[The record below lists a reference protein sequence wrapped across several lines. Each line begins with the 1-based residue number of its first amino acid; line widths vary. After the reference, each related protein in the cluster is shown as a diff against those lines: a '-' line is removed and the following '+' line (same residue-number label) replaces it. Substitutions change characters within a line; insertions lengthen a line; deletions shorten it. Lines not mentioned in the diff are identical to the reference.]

1 MSLLTYLKARLR
13 WFASGSQA
21 DQDSYKLARVA
32 ERGKSKSRDT
42 YCRAH
47 FERDYNT
54 ACALL
59 EQRMNAKFP
68 DSFHD
73 RLGTGPNNAYAHG
86 EKRSHTVD
94 DASIA
99 IAKALRK
106 GATIEEAAEAG
117 AAKIG
122 I

>member
-54 ACALL
+54 AGDLTGWL
-59 EQRMNAKFP
+59 WTGLIERISQ
-68 DSFHD
+68 D
-73 RLGTGPNNAYAHG
+73 R
-86 EKRSHTVD
+86 RS
-94 DASIA
+94 
-99 IAKALRK
+99 
-106 GATIEEAAEAG
+106 
-117 AAKIG
+117 
-122 I
+122 